1 MKPVPVQ
8 LRLVSSAASVF
19 LLGWASAQTAPPV
32 TPQQF
37 VKSEG
42 ITKAYTATNSSLQ
55 PADALQLALQCNVS
69 INTTYD
75 SNHGGKADTLRTYG
89 FANVPAD
96 IYRLRGPSSLGTALQ
111 KAQLRAQGNAAE
123 FFAGVRTAVN
133 KSTSQASTQA
143 SGISNGQLQL
153 GDLEVETMRA
163 SVNTNAEAVLRYG
176 HATGTRLVSFG
187 EQGGMCVVVRYELPL
202 DQRPRQDG
210 SAQADVTPSA
220 RSASR
225 NDQSAV
231 GIPLPEPG
239 VTGDF

>member
-1 MKPVPVQ
+1 MKPVH
-8 LRLVSSAASVF
+8 RSFSFCIVSLSI
-19 LLGWASAQTAPPV
+19 LGWASAQTAPPV

-37 VKSEG
+37 VNSEG
-42 ITKAYTATNSSLQ
+42 ITKAYTATNNSLQ

-75 SNHGGKADTLRTYG
+75 SNHDGKADTLRTYG

-133 KSTSQASTQA
+133 KSTSQASSQA

-210 SAQADVTPSA
+210 SAQADATPTA
-220 RSASR
+220 RSGNAA
-225 NDQSAV
+225 QPAA
-231 GIPLPEPG
+231 GIALPEPG